1 MLEPIEFKDFYLAL
15 NADVE
20 DPGWTASQSC
30 VGQQASFSSHLSS
43 TYFVF
48 VFEEYDD
55 PQFLRKIQFDDL
67 VQYFFFDPIYPH
79 FLGREPEPD

>member
-20 DPGWTASQSC
+20 DPGWTASQIC

-55 PQFLRKIQFDDL
+55 PQFLRKIHLTIWFSIFFRPDL
-67 VQYFFFDPIYPH
+67 PAFP
-79 FLGREPEPD
+79 R

>member
-1 MLEPIEFKDFYLAL
+1 MLEPIEFRDFYLAL

-20 DPGWTASQSC
+20 DPGWTASQIC

-67 VQYFFFDPIYPH
+67 VQYFFSTRSTRIS
-79 FLGREPEPD
+79 